1 MFFIVYIFVYMYR
14 VFEIFYYLFDRYFR
28 KERLYGLVCYEKMF
42 VESEIERGVRMKFVG
57 ILFIFYILLYRYI

>member
-1 MFFIVYIFVYMYR
+1 MFFIVYIVVY

>member
-1 MFFIVYIFVYMYR
+1 MFFIVYIVVY

-28 KERLYGLVCYEKMF
+28 KERLYGLVCYEKML